1 LSAEVIKNIRQ
12 TEQQAE
18 EIRQDAMLKAREI
31 IESAEKQGVDILED
45 SAKDA
50 AEEGKQLIAKKRS
63 EAMQEIERLKVES
76 EERSIQLAAQA
87 RAQKDR
93 ASSFIMERIVKFY
106 GDN

>member
-1 LSAEVIKNIRQ
+1 
-12 TEQQAE
+12 
-18 EIRQDAMLKAREI
+18 
-31 IESAEKQGVDILED
+31 
-45 SAKDA
+45 
-50 AEEGKQLIAKKRS
+50 
-63 EAMQEIERLKVES
+63 MQEIERLKVES